1 MWTTLKIRAARTGAT
16 ARTQDEGQTL
26 VEYVLIVGLVSIA
39 MIVSLGLMAGGLDQA
54 YQGIINVL

>member
-26 VEYVLIVGLVSIA
+26 VEYVLIVGLVSVGLVA
-39 MIVSLGLMAGGLDQA
+39 ALGLLGGELNTMYDTIVGQ
-54 YQGIINVL
+54 L